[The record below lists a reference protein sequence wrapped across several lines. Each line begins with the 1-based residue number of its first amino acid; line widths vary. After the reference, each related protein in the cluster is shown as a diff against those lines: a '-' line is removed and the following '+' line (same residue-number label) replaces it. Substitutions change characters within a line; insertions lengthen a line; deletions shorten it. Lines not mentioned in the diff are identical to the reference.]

1 MLDWR
6 YEGIILGYIELYRK
20 TRGAIWLDKARRAGL
35 DLVHGQYPCGNFKN
49 SSFERGPTSGG
60 TPHEASADVGLLNLA
75 ELLKEEDDPSWSIF
89 YDSAAKNIEL
99 YLIKYLWNGE
109 FFRDLPNSN
118 FHVANKTATMVEVM
132 LAYHQF
138 LRHIDEHRAQ
148 SILKLIKKAADSI
161 LALQQPHGGIAQ
173 SSRRRDCY
181 TFYTARCIWPLIQFY
196 KVDDHERY
204 REAAKKA
211 GDFILGMARPEGG
224 FYQVRYYNGKV
235 GKLPVWIAACGDI
248 LHALSSL
255 GNRANIIDEN
265 IDWIL
270 KNQDDCGG
278 IRMSHGF
285 GFWARDQKHTGWP
298 HFGDVLHVCGW
309 NDKAFRFLAG
319 QLLEDCELPD
329 PAVQSCQIE
338 CIFNGK
344 RAIYYEDEDKIA
356 VRSVKDQEDLY
367 RWNKKDK
374 WSNL

>member
-1 MLDWR
+1 MKVQNTFLAQSLANLEAWLESMRQVGGYGGPVNHIWRTNLLYCGPMLDWR

-161 LALQQPHGGIAQ
+161 LALQHPHGGIAQ

-224 FYQVRYYNGKV
+224 SGMLSEAAAKMITEHGGSVLTESEV
-235 GKLPVWIAACGDI
+235 GKIIADSI
-248 LHALSSL
+248 S
-255 GNRANIIDEN
+255 
-265 IDWIL
+265 
-270 KNQDDCGG
+270 
-278 IRMSHGF
+278 
-285 GFWARDQKHTGWP
+285 
-298 HFGDVLHVCGW
+298 VLRH
-309 NDKAFRFLAG
+309 N
-319 QLLEDCELPD
+319 
-329 PAVQSCQIE
+329 
-338 CIFNGK
+338 
-344 RAIYYEDEDKIA
+344 
-356 VRSVKDQEDLY
+356 RSVELKRGL
-367 RWNKKDK
+367 KSSFDK
-374 WSNL
+374 YNEVS